1 MAAVRIC
8 EICKEPIDSERCE
21 GLPDTRLCGPHAEEI
36 ERYGGEFKLSSK
48 QERTSKAGSL
58 KINYG
63 GVATKKTRNNAAMAR
78 LREAYEAKTRP

>member
-8 EICKEPIDSERCE
+8 EICKEPIDEERSE
-21 GLPDTRLCGPHAEEI
+21 GLPDTRLCGKHAEEI
-36 ERYGGEFKLSSK
+36 EKYGGEFVMSSK

-63 GVATKKTRNNAAMAR
+63 GVATKKSRNLAAMAR
-78 LREAYEAKTRP
+78 LREAYNQRRG